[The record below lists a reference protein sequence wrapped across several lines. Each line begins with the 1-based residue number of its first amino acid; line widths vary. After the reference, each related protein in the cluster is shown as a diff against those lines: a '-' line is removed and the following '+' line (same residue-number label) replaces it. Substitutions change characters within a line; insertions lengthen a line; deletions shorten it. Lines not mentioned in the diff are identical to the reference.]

1 MAGLIKAEDVTLVK
15 ERSSLED
22 VVREHVTLKS
32 AGPRS
37 LKGLCPFHDEKTP
50 SFTVSPDNGT
60 YHCFGCDKGGDVIS
74 FMMEVEHLTFSETVE
89 RLAGRAGIEL
99 HYEDGARPREEGAGR
114 RTRLVEAHRVAS
126 EFYAEA
132 LISAPD
138 ARTARD
144 FLRERGFNR
153 SVAEH
158 FGLGFAPR
166 GGEVLAQHLRDKGF
180 RDDEVV
186 LAGLVGR
193 GRGLYDRFRG
203 RLVWPIHDI
212 TGDPVGF
219 GARRIFDDDRIEAK
233 YLNTAETPIYKKTQ
247 VLYGLDL
254 AKKAIARDR
263 KAVIVEGYTDVMA
276 AHLAGVE
283 QAVAT
288 CGTAF
293 GADHV
298 RTLRRLLRDAPDQ
311 QPAKVIYTFDGDAA
325 GQKAAMRAFE
335 IDGQWDARS
344 FVAVAADGQDP
355 CELRLSGGDGAVR
368 ALVDDATPMFEF
380 AVRTT
385 LRRFDLDSPEG
396 RVLGARAI
404 APIIAAVRD
413 QAMRAEYLRTAAG
426 WVGLSEDH
434 LRAEV
439 TRAGSGAGRTGSPQD
454 RRRTPDGDDAPHD
467 DAPPADPGMPA
478 PDDRDPIVRAES
490 QLLECLLQFPRERAG
505 AGAGRRARLR
515 LHRARPPIALRG
527 GDGSRAAGGADAGR
541 VAGRRTRERTAG
553 GAPAALPVRRR
564 DAADPAR
571 PGHGRTAA
579 AVRALAARPGARGRP
594 AGRHQHGDERIA
606 PIRSGIVPRSRA
618 AAHSSCRRTSRCCGR
633 AWTDLFPAH
642 RVCTSPAVR
651 AQSGQDIPRRQRPPG
666 SS

>member
-1 MAGLIKAEDVTLVK
+1 MAGLIKAEDVALVK
-15 ERSSLED
+15 ERSLLEE
-22 VVREHVTLKS
+22 VIREHVTLKP

-74 FMMEVEHLTFSETVE
+74 FVMEVEHLTFSETVE

-99 HYEDGARPREEGAGR
+99 HYEDGAGPREEGAGR
-114 RTRLVEAHRVAS
+114 RSRLVEAHRVAS

-132 LISAPD
+132 LISASD
-138 ARTARD
+138 ARVARD
-144 FLRERGFNR
+144 FLRARQFDR

-212 TGDPVGF
+212 TGDPIGF

-288 CGTAF
+288 CGTSF
-293 GADHV
+293 GSDHV

-311 QPAKVIYTFDGDAA
+311 QPAKVVYTFDGDAA

-335 IDGQWDARS
+335 LDGQWDARS
-344 FVAVAADGQDP
+344 FVAVAAEGQDP
-355 CELRLSGGDGAVR
+355 CELRLSGGDAAVR

-404 APIIAAVRD
+404 APILAAVRD
-413 QAMRAEYLRTAAG
+413 QAMRAEYMRTAAG
-426 WVGLSEDH
+426 WVGVSEEH
-434 LRAEV
+434 LRAEIA
-439 TRAGSGAGRTGSPQD
+439 RAGNSAGRPGAGQDKRRAPAAEDPQ
-454 RRRTPDGDDAPHD
+454 D
-467 DAPPADPGMPA
+467 DAPPTDPGMPA
-478 PDDRDPIVRAES
+478 PNERDPIVRAES
-490 QLLECLLQFPRERAG
+490 QLLECLLQFPASVPARELAAVRGSDFTAPAHRSLFAAVMAAG
-505 AGAGRRARLR
+505 PPGERTPAVWLDDVR
-515 LHRARPPIALRG
+515 LHAPEVVHQLLFRYA
-527 GDGSRAAGGADAGR
+527 
-541 VAGRRTRERTAG
+541 VATLPTRLDPST
-553 GAPAALPVRRR
+553 GAPQQRYARSLLVRVREVALQGDINTAMSELRR
-564 DAADPAR
+564 ADPASSR
-571 PGHGRTAA
+571 EVAQRLTQLQKDLTLL
-579 AVRALAARPGARGRP
+579 RASL
-594 AGRHQHGDERIA
+594 D
-606 PIRSGIVPRSRA
+606 
-618 AAHSSCRRTSRCCGR
+618 
-633 AWTDLFPAH
+633 
-642 RVCTSPAVR
+642 
-651 AQSGQDIPRRQRPPG
+651 
-666 SS
+666 

>member
-1 MAGLIKAEDVTLVK
+1 MAGLIKAEDVALVK
-15 ERSSLED
+15 ERSLLEE

-99 HYEDGARPREEGAGR
+99 HYEDGARPPEEGAGR
-114 RTRLVEAHRVAS
+114 RSRLVEAHRVAS

-132 LISAPD
+132 LISAAD

-144 FLRERGFNR
+144 FMRARGFDR
-153 SVAEH
+153 SAAEH

-166 GGEVLAQHLRDKGF
+166 GGEVLAQHLREKGF

-212 TGDPVGF
+212 TGDPIGF

-233 YLNTAETPIYKKTQ
+233 YLNTAETPLYKKTQ

-254 AKKAIARDR
+254 AKKSIARDR
-263 KAVIVEGYTDVMA
+263 MAVIVEGYTDVMA

-293 GADHV
+293 GSDHV

-311 QPAKVIYTFDGDAA
+311 QPAKVVYTFDGDAA

-335 IDGQWDARS
+335 LDSQWDARS
-344 FVAVAADGQDP
+344 FVAVAAEGQDP
-355 CELRLSGGDGAVR
+355 CELRLSGGDAAVR

-404 APIIAAVRD
+404 APILAAVRD
-413 QAMRAEYLRTAAG
+413 PAMRAEYMRTAAD
-426 WVGLSEDH
+426 WVGVSEEH
-434 LRAEV
+434 LRAEIA
-439 TRAGSGAGRTGSPQD
+439 RAGSNAGRSGSGQD
-454 RRRTPDGDDAPHD
+454 RRRAPSSDDAHD
-467 DAPPADPGMPA
+467 DAPPADTGMPA
-478 PDDRDPIVRAES
+478 PDERDPIVRAES
-490 QLLECLLQFPRERAG
+490 QLLECLLQFPASVPARELGAIRGSDFTAPAHRSLFAAVMAAG
-505 AGAGRRARLR
+505 PPGERTPAVWLDDVR
-515 LHRARPPIALRG
+515 LHAPEVVHQLLFRYA
-527 GDGSRAAGGADAGR
+527 
-541 VAGRRTRERTAG
+541 VATLPTRLDPST
-553 GAPAALPVRRR
+553 GAPQQRYARSLLVRVREVALQGDISTAMSELRR
-564 DAADPAR
+564 ADPASSR
-571 PGHGRTAA
+571 EVAQRLTQLQKDLTLL
-579 AVRALAARPGARGRP
+579 RASI
-594 AGRHQHGDERIA
+594 D
-606 PIRSGIVPRSRA
+606 
-618 AAHSSCRRTSRCCGR
+618 
-633 AWTDLFPAH
+633 
-642 RVCTSPAVR
+642 
-651 AQSGQDIPRRQRPPG
+651 
-666 SS
+666 

>member
-1 MAGLIKAEDVTLVK
+1 MAGLIKAEDVALVK
-15 ERSSLED
+15 ERSLLEE

-99 HYEDGARPREEGAGR
+99 HYEDGAGPREEGAGR

-132 LISAPD
+132 LISASD
-138 ARTARD
+138 ARVARD
-144 FLRERGFNR
+144 FLRQRGFDR
-153 SVAEH
+153 SAAEH

-166 GGEVLAQHLRDKGF
+166 GGEVLAQHLREKGF

-293 GADHV
+293 GTDHV

-311 QPAKVIYTFDGDAA
+311 QPARVVYTFDGDAA

-335 IDGQWDARS
+335 LDGQWDARS

-355 CELRLSGGDGAVR
+355 CELRLSGGDAAVR

-404 APIIAAVRD
+404 APIVAAVRD

-426 WVGLSEDH
+426 WVGVPEEQLRSEI
-434 LRAEV
+434 
-439 TRAGSGAGRTGSPQD
+439 TRAGNGPGRPGAGAGQD
-454 RRRTPDGDDAPHD
+454 RRRAASGEYSEDDAPS
-467 DAPPADPGMPA
+467 ADTGMPA

-490 QLLECLLQFPRERAG
+490 QLLECLLQFPASVPGRE
-505 AGAGRRARLR
+505 L
-515 LHRARPPIALRG
+515 
-527 GDGSRAAGGADAGR
+527 
-541 VAGRRTRERTAG
+541 
-553 GAPAALPVRRR
+553 
-564 DAADPAR
+564 
-571 PGHGRTAA
+571 A
-579 AVRALAARPGARGRP
+579 AVRDADFTA
-594 AGRHQHGDERIA
+594 
-606 PIRSGIVPRSRA
+606 
-618 AAHSSCRRTSRCCGR
+618 
-633 AWTDLFPAH
+633 PAH
-642 RVCTSPAVR
+642 RSLFAALMAAGPPGERTPAAWLDDVR
-651 AQSGQDIPRRQRPPG
+651 AHAPQVVHQLLFRYAVATIPTRLDPGTGAPQQRYARSLLVRVREVALQREINQAWSELKRAGDNAAPDSLRRRVTQLQIDLSRLKA
-666 SS
+666 SLD

>member
-1 MAGLIKAEDVTLVK
+1 MIKAEDVTLVK

-335 IDGQWDARS
+335 LDGQWDARS

-454 RRRTPDGDDAPHD
+454 RRRTPVGDNAPHD

-490 QLLECLLQFPRERAG
+490 QLLECLLQFPASVPARELAAVRDTDFTAP
-505 AGAGRRARLR
+505 A
-515 LHRARPPIALRG
+515 HRSLFAAVM
-527 GDGSRAAGGADAGR
+527 AAGPPG
-541 VAGRRTRERTAG
+541 ERTPAAWLDDVRG
-553 GAPAALPVRRR
+553 GAPQVVHQLLFRYAVATLPTRLDPVTGAPPQRYARSLLVRVREVALQGEINQAWSELKRAGDNGAPDSLRRR
-564 DAADPAR
+564 VTQLQID
-571 PGHGRTAA
+571 
-579 AVRALAARPGARGRP
+579 L
-594 AGRHQHGDERIA
+594 
-606 PIRSGIVPRSRA
+606 SRLKA
-618 AAHSSCRRTSRCCGR
+618 SL
-633 AWTDLFPAH
+633 D
-642 RVCTSPAVR
+642 
-651 AQSGQDIPRRQRPPG
+651 
-666 SS
+666 

>member
-335 IDGQWDARS
+335 LDGQWDARS

-413 QAMRAEYLRTAAG
+413 QAMRAEYLRTAPG

-467 DAPPADPGMPA
+467 DAPPADPSMPA

-490 QLLECLLQFPRERAG
+490 QLLECLLQFPA
-505 AGAGRRARLR
+505 
-515 LHRARPPIALRG
+515 
-527 GDGSRAAGGADAGR
+527 S
-541 VAGRRTRERTAG
+541 V
-553 GAPAALPVRRR
+553 
-564 DAADPAR
+564 PAR
-571 PGHGRTAA
+571 ELA
-579 AVRALAARPGARGRP
+579 AVR
-594 AGRHQHGDERIA
+594 D
-606 PIRSGIVPRSRA
+606 
-618 AAHSSCRRTSRCCGR
+618 
-633 AWTDLFPAH
+633 TDFTAPAH
-642 RVCTSPAVR
+642 RSLFAAVM
-651 AQSGQDIPRRQRPPG
+651 AAGPPG
-666 SS
+666 ERTPAAWLDDVRGNAPQVVHQLLFRYAVATLPTRLDPVTGAPQQRYARSLLVRVREVALQGDINTAMSELRRSDPASSREVAQRLTQLQKDLTLLRASLD